1 MYIEVEIPNEKA
13 EIFIEFLKSLN
24 IVKKYE
30 IKQPNEITV
39 KAMKDALEGNCEMIT
54 LDNLK
59 SERNVIK
66 KN

>member
-30 IKQPNEITV
+30 IKDPNEITIE
-39 KAMKDALEGNCEMIT
+39 AMKDALNGNVEMIT
-54 LDNLK
+54 LDDLK

>member
-30 IKQPNEITV
+30 IKEPNEITV
-39 KAMKDALEGNCEMIT
+39 KAMKDALEGNCEMIM

>member
-30 IKQPNEITV
+30 IKEPNEITIE
-39 KAMKDALEGNCEMIT
+39 AMKNALNGNVEMIT
-54 LDNLK
+54 LDDLK

>member
-30 IKQPNEITV
+30 IKDPNEITIE
-39 KAMKDALEGNCEMIT
+39 AMKDALNGNVEMIT
-54 LDNLK
+54 LDDLK
-59 SERNVIK
+59 SERNIIK

>member
-30 IKQPNEITV
+30 IKEPNEITIE
-39 KAMKDALEGNCEMIT
+39 AMKEALNGNVEMIT
-54 LDNLK
+54 LDDLK